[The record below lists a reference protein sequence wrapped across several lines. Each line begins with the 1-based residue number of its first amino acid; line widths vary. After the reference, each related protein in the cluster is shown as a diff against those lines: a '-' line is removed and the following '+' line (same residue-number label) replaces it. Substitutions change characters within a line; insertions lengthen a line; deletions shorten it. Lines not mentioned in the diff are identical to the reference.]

1 MEEVALIVAVEAET
15 TDEVGEAEDMG
26 AETIDVVEGSEVEE
40 EDLEEDAAVAEMIEG
55 EEVGDMVVVEMI
67 EGEVAVVATEEV
79 ETRETAGEEASA
91 LVDP

>member
-55 EEVGDMVVVEMI
+55 E
-67 EGEVAVVATEEV
+67 VAVVATEEV

-91 LVDP
+91 PGDP

>member
-1 MEEVALIVAVEAET
+1 MIVAVEAET

-55 EEVGDMVVVEMI
+55 E
-67 EGEVAVVATEEV
+67 VAVVATEEV

-91 LVDP
+91 PGDP